1 VRIAILTH
9 GVSPFGYLYARA
21 FVEGGHEA
29 QVFSMSAG
37 GSDIPGVATRQVGPG
52 DFKPWE
58 SPGRAAY
65 LKAIL
70 PVRRAV
76 RQVNPDILFGL
87 YLKSGGL
94 IACLSGHPHVVVS
107 ALGSDLI
114 THVSR
119 PFWRHLFQW
128 ECRRA
133 DAVHAVSAYLGE
145 LLLGPIGVPPER
157 LIVSPVG
164 VDLEFLKYVD
174 PSRRPNSGRIL
185 CTRSHWPVYDQPTVV
200 RALARLKEQGVP
212 CHLTFTSTR
221 GAEATWHL
229 VAELGLED
237 RISFQP
243 GYRYAELP
251 ALLGTADL
259 YVSASLSDGT
269 SQSLL
274 EAMST
279 GAFPVVTDIPAN
291 RPWVEHG
298 RNGFLFRP
306 GDVAALAKCLGEGL
320 ARPELRL
327 AAAPLNRAI
336 VMERG
341 NLRRGAEQLVK
352 VFQRCLAG
360 DPRPVVSVLLSRPPA
375 PAPGPTTET
384 VDGKSQEAGGPE
396 QRDAGKKGRLKL
408 ALLAHAQS
416 AHFQRWA
423 SWFGAR
429 GHDVHF
435 LTFTPRPVP
444 NATMHVIDIGEWY
457 QDMPRWRY
465 ALAVPKVK
473 RLLEELQPDVV
484 HAHYL
489 TSWGMIAALAGRRP
503 LVVSARGSDV
513 NLSLSGYRRWL
524 VGYCTGHAD
533 LVNAV
538 SEDLAVNL
546 RGAGVPD
553 EKLLVLQYGVD
564 RARLNPEGRHT
575 PAAGDPIRLVCT
587 RWLVDKKYDL
597 STLLRAVTELVE
609 RGRRVHLVLAAPG
622 PDERLLRARAK
633 NLGIASVVEFRGGY
647 DEADLPQ
654 LLKEADIYVSPSPLD
669 GTSISL
675 LEAMACGMFPI
686 VTDIPANRPWLREPE
701 SGIRFPCGD
710 SHALA
715 QAIERVGA
723 NPDLWHQA
731 LDTNQRIVR
740 EYADRDRNLARFE
753 RIYEG
758 LAAGTP
764 ARDLIEA
771 PR

>member
-1 VRIAILTH
+1 VRIVILTH
-9 GVSPFGYLYARA
+9 GISPFGYLYARA
-21 FVEGGHEA
+21 FIEGGHEA
-29 QVFSMSAG
+29 QVFSLSAG
-37 GSDIPGVATRQVGPG
+37 VPDAPGITTRLVGPG
-52 DFKPWE
+52 NFKPWE
-58 SPGRAAY
+58 SGSRMPY
-65 LKAIL
+65 LKAVL

-76 RQVNPDILFGL
+76 RQVKPDIVFGL
-87 YLKSGGL
+87 YISSGGL
-94 IACLSGHPHVVVS
+94 MACLSGHPHVVIS
-107 ALGSDLI
+107 AQGSDVRTRL
-114 THVSR
+114 R
-119 PFWRHLFQW
+119 KRLWRRIIRW

-133 DAVHAVSAYLGE
+133 DFVHAVSVPLGDA
-145 LLLGPIGVPPER
+145 LMQMGGVPRER
-157 LIVSPVG
+157 LIVSPIG

-185 CTRSHWPVYDQPTVV
+185 CTRSHWPIYDQPTLVQ
-200 RALARLKEQGVP
+200 AMARLKEQGLS

-221 GAEATWHL
+221 GAEATWRL

-298 RNGFLFRP
+298 RNGFLFPP

-341 NLRRGAEQLVK
+341 NLRYGAEKLLK

-360 DPRPVVSVLLSRPPA
+360 DPRPVASVLLSRPPA

-384 VDGKSQEAGGPE
+384 VAGKSQEAGGPE
-396 QRDAGKKGRLKL
+396 QRGAGKTRRIKL

-457 QDMPRWRY
+457 QEMPRWRY

-546 RGAGVPD
+546 RGVGVPD

-597 STLLRAVTELVE
+597 STLLRAVAELVE
-609 RGRRVHLVLAAPG
+609 RGRRVHLLLAAPG

-633 NLGIASVVEFRGGY
+633 NLGIADVVEFRGGY

-758 LAAGTP
+758 LVAGTP